1 MIQTPF
7 FPLWKCRLTPMGLG
21 LAKAAAQLRACTLC
35 QLEERFGSLLPSGLF
50 VKAAGPNSRHSVYTQ
65 WRTFWCFL

>member
-1 MIQTPF
+1 
-7 FPLWKCRLTPMGLG
+7 MGLG
-21 LAKAAAQLRACTLC
+21 LAKAVAQLRACTLC